1 MKIGQD
7 LQFQKLFGNHEEA
20 NLSVVFVIVGV
31 KRNCYIVEG
40 LTADIALQSARASEV
55 VVQEAKAMQ
64 ELPPEQPNE
73 QINQR

>member
-1 MKIGQD
+1 M
-7 LQFQKLFGNHEEA
+7 
-20 NLSVVFVIVGV
+20 VFVIVGV
-31 KRNCYIVEG
+31 KKNCYIVEG
-40 LTADIALQSARASEV
+40 PTADIALQSARASEV